1 MSERS
6 GEEEDDEDYQM
17 KLSDIEDYQINDVCG
32 NTTANALGFI
42 NEIDDYELED
52 ENMPIGIVDG
62 EQ

>member
-1 MSERS
+1 
-6 GEEEDDEDYQM
+6 M